1 MILYADTKT
10 VKLLMKDQD
19 ILTVHL
25 NADPKRVI
33 AQVVKA
39 KYMNVLEV
47 DAEISPLVCG
57 VHLDQQVKP
66 L

>member
-1 MILYADTKT
+1 
-10 VKLLMKDQD
+10 MKDQD

-39 KYMNVLEV
+39 KYMNALEV
-47 DAEISPLVCG
+47 DAEILPLVCG